1 MSEIKEIPQ
10 YLENPYFQTLLVCDI
25 KPAQLSVEQSESN
38 TTDPL
43 FLNQNNENWQK
54 EIESAKAKRI
64 ESQNKP
70 QFTLR
75 DFILTEDKLT
85 LLTTRTDWKSFRFT
99 RKPEVRKTFPKDY
112 MSDILGTNVL
122 IKTSDNKL
130 IFVRRSLKGYK
141 SGAASTVG
149 GYPDISQDQDDNGSW
164 DPFKTITREIQEE
177 TSITPSEITRLHL
190 TGIIYNKDQQNP
202 NLAFVAEISLT
213 EKELRNELLSG
224 QRKTDKEVD
233 LKFIPDTKEELR
245 NLSLW
250 YALANSPA
258 GISTLAFYGGQ
269 KYGPDF
275 LNFVLER
282 LERRGQKYQTLTTEQ
297 QEKIQQKA
305 SLRLSKFDSIKL
317 QEE

>member
-1 MSEIKEIPQ
+1 MSEIKEQPQ
-10 YLENPYFQTLLVCDI
+10 YLENPYFKTLLVCDI
-25 KPAQLSVEQSESN
+25 KPDQLKVEESDN
-38 TTDPL
+38 NITDPL
-43 FLNQNNENWQK
+43 FLNQNDENWQK
-54 EIESAKAKRI
+54 EEKAARAKGSEAANRL
-64 ESQNKP
+64 
-70 QFTLR
+70 QFALK
-75 DFILTEDKLT
+75 DFIFKDNRLT
-85 LLTTRTDWKSFRFT
+85 LKTIGTDWKSFRFT
-99 RKPEVRKTFPKDY
+99 RKPEVRKTFPPNY

-122 IKTSDNKL
+122 IKTTDNKL

-141 SGAASTVG
+141 PGAASTVG
-149 GYPDISQDQDDNGSW
+149 GYPDTELDQDNNNHW
-164 DPFKTITREIQEE
+164 DPFKTITREILEE
-177 TSITPSEITRLHL
+177 TSIAPAEIKDLHL

-202 NLAFVAEISLT
+202 NLAFVAEITLT
-213 EKELRNELLSG
+213 EEELRSGLSNG

-258 GISTLAFYGGQ
+258 GISTMAFYGSQ

-282 LERRGQKYQTLTTEQ
+282 LERRSQKYQTLTTEQ

-305 SLRLSKFDSIKL
+305 SKRLSKFDSINL